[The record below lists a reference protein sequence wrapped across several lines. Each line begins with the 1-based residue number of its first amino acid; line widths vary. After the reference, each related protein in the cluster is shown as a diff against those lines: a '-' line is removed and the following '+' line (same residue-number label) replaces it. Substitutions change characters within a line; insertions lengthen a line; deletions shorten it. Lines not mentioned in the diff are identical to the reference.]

1 MKKPA
6 CVKVALSPSL
16 RIHVSLRPCGKPGGS
31 GGGTGGGTGGN
42 TGGGTDGGTDGG
54 TGGET
59 VVVSG
64 FSDNSGALLADDSG
78 AILV

>member
-31 GGGTGGGTGGN
+31 TGGGTGGN
-42 TGGGTDGGTDGG
+42 TGGGTDGGT
-54 TGGET
+54 GGET
-59 VVVSG
+59 VAVSG

-78 AILV
+78 AVLQY